1 MDKPNKTCPNCGH
14 SLEHN
19 SSSLICMN
27 CGHSITPE
35 KKFDNV
41 AAQKTGEND
50 ENATNIFVSLG
61 ALWWVFLIGGGI
73 ISSIVSIILLL
84 ELL

>member
-1 MDKPNKTCPNCGH
+1 MDKSNKTCPNCGH
-14 SLEHN
+14 SLEGN

-41 AAQKTGEND
+41 DAQKIGEKD
-50 ENATNIFVSLG
+50 ENATNVFVSLG
-61 ALWWVFLIGGGI
+61 ALWWVLLIVGGI
-73 ISSIVSIILLL
+73 ISSIVSIVLLL
-84 ELL
+84 DLL

>member
-1 MDKPNKTCPNCGH
+1 MDKSNRTCPNCGQ
-14 SLEHN
+14 SLEGN

-41 AAQKTGEND
+41 DAQKIGEKD
-50 ENATNIFVSLG
+50 ENATNVFVSLG
-61 ALWWVFLIGGGI
+61 ALWWVLLIVGGI
-73 ISSIVSIILLL
+73 ISSIVSIVLLL
-84 ELL
+84 DLL